1 MTDKLAEIERH
12 AHGSQPDY
20 VYVNLLTQDEVN
32 WLIAEVK
39 WLRIAEQRR
48 TEEVQTAM
56 AEVVRLRAALE
67 EALTIDHSQRG
78 CCEVAHPERQAVD
91 TCAERRDP
99 RC

>member
-56 AEVVRLRAALE
+56 AEVVRLRAA
-67 EALTIDHSQRG
+67 A
-78 CCEVAHPERQAVD
+78 QAVIDCINDENEIDPD
-91 TCAERRDP
+91 TIFRLSKLLASDKEC
-99 RC
+99 

>member
-20 VYVNLLTQDEVN
+20 VYVTLLTQDEVN

-56 AEVVRLRAALE
+56 AEVVRLRAALR
-67 EALTIDHSQRG
+67 EALEKATG
-78 CCEVAHPERQAVD
+78 CAPADRLHELEPLWAVLGD
-91 TCAERRDP
+91 DKEC
-99 RC
+99 